1 MPLNPAYVRI
11 TKVMK
16 DTEVKKLKRSKQA
29 SKDKESDYRYLIL
42 HNDEVNTFEFVMETL
57 VEVCK
62 HSSNQAEQCAMIAH
76 YKGKCEVLTGEKSE
90 LKEIREELISRGLK
104 ATIE

>member
-1 MPLNPAYVRI
+1 MDSNFSSRPQ
-11 TKVMK
+11 
-16 DTEVKKLKRSKQA
+16 KLDSD
-29 SKDKESDYRYLIL
+29 SESQQGSFLVL

-62 HSSNQAEQCAMIAH
+62 HSSNQAEQCAMITH
-76 YKGKCEVLTGEKSE
+76 YKGKCEVLAGDLRE
-90 LKEIREELISRGLK
+90 LKEMKDELITRGLK